1 MSIDVLQIF
10 WLAAFDIARDIQIVL
25 IGNIDFLIRHKSGIL
40 GIRLIHGE
48 ESGHDFMNIL
58 FPQAV
63 LVAVLYIAF
72 AGVS

>member
-25 IGNIDFLIRHKSGIL
+25 IGNIDFLIRHK
-40 GIRLIHGE
+40 HGE
-48 ESGHDFMNIL
+48 ESSHDFMNIL
-58 FPQAV
+58 FTQAV

>member
-40 GIRLIHGE
+40 GIRLIPGE
-48 ESGHDFMNIL
+48 ESSHDFMNIL
-58 FPQAV
+58 FPQPV